1 MGKERIEQSKK
12 VEQNNPVSFF
22 EMYFGV
28 PLSGIPP
35 FPVKKDVLIVT
46 TLRILSDVLGI
57 LLAYML
63 TYLLRTELLP
73 NLFPSLFSNLNET
86 YLDFFR
92 GHFLF
97 YLLLFGVLL
106 IFANAFNGLY
116 DVYHVQKRTFAGLY
130 FFSNLFLFLLLVLYL
145 WFEKNYWHLRSF
157 YVIFFALNFYISYHL
172 RLFLNKK
179 LTEVRKKTGRL
190 LFRAIL
196 IGDGEDAKLLLQKSQ
211 KHDLANY
218 TIVRHIKGFSTLE
231 AIRANL
237 PDILRQEKATFI
249 FNLMNASE
257 PFTTEVFKVAVTS
270 NAGILLRMPAFMSV
284 VNPFSYR
291 DYVKGQA
298 LQHFNP
304 LSFGITESCFRNVL
318 EKFAAALAL
327 CLLAP
332 VFLLIAVAIKL
343 DSKGPVFFLQERYG
357 KDCKRFRMYKFRT
370 MCADAEAKL
379 DALRCKNETDGALF
393 KMKDDPRVTKVGR
406 LLRMTSLDELPQ
418 LINIMR
424 GEMRFVGPRPLPC
437 ADLDPYLEKWQ
448 IKRQLV
454 SPGLTCIW
462 QTSGR
467 SEVGFDVMSVL
478 DIWYAHN
485 RSFLLDCHILLR
497 TIWTVLFCRGS
508 Y

>member
-1 MGKERIEQSKK
+1 MGKEQVELSKEM
-12 VEQNNPVSFF
+12 EQNNPASFF
-22 EMYFGV
+22 ERYFGI
-28 PLSGIPP
+28 PLSKVPP
-35 FPVKKDVLIVT
+35 FPAKKDVLIVT
-46 TLRILSDVLGI
+46 SLRILSDMLGI
-57 LLAYML
+57 LLAYLL
-63 TYLLRTELLP
+63 TYFLRMDILP
-73 NLFPSLFSNLNET
+73 NLFPTLFSDLNET

-92 GHFLF
+92 GRFLF
-97 YLLLFGVLL
+97 YLLLFSVLL

-116 DVYHVQKRTFAGLY
+116 DVYHVQKRTLAGLY
-130 FFSNLFLFLLLVLYL
+130 FLSNLFFFLLLVLCL
-145 WFEKNYWHLRSF
+145 WFDKNYWHLRSF
-157 YVIFFALNFYISYHL
+157 YVIFFALNFYLSYRL

-179 LTEVRKKTGRL
+179 LTEVRKKTGRF
-190 LFRAIL
+190 LFRAVL
-196 IGDGEDAKLLLQKSQ
+196 IGDGDDAKLLMQKSQ

-218 TIVRHIKGFSTLE
+218 TIVRQIKGFSNLE

-237 PDILRQEKATFI
+237 PDILRKEKATFI
-249 FNLMNASE
+249 FNLMNTSV
-257 PFTTEVFKVAVTS
+257 PFVTEVFREAVTS
-270 NAGILLRMPAFMSV
+270 NAGVLLRMPAYMSV

-291 DYVKGQA
+291 DYIKGQA

-318 EKFAAALAL
+318 EKIAAALAL

-332 VFLLIAVAIKL
+332 VFLLIAIAIKL
-343 DSKGPVFFLQERYG
+343 DSKGPIFFLQERYG

-379 DALRCKNETDGALF
+379 EALRCKNETDGALF
-393 KMKDDPRVTKVGR
+393 KMKDDPRVTKVGHF
-406 LLRMTSLDELPQ
+406 LRITSLDELPQ

-485 RSFLLDCHILLR
+485 RSFLLDCQILLR
-497 TIWTVLFCRGS
+497 TVWTVLFCRGS